1 MPITVQSLA
10 EWQTSSIEGMLSVVV
25 PAHNEKHHIEETISQ
40 FAKTLDRENIGYEI
54 LVINDNSTD
63 RTQEILQRLS
73 LCNQNFNLAQL
84 ETMLSVI

>member
-1 MPITVQSLA
+1 MPVTVQSLA
-10 EWQTSSIEGMLSVVV
+10 EWQASGIDGMLSVVI
-25 PAHNEKHHIEETISQ
+25 PAHNEEHHIEETIAQ
-40 FAKTLDRENIGYEI
+40 FAKTLNRENIDYEI

-84 ETMLSVI
+84 ETVLSVI